1 MQLNKNIMK
10 KITIIAILLL
20 SALQSSAQN
29 IVPVEKAVEYRLAHK
44 AIPADTYLKDVNNL
58 FAPYIGTWKG
68 TINNKIYTFFI
79 TKITE
84 TINNG
89 RSEDLLIIHHLIT
102 DLGGTVLEDTRGS
115 KYPDMRGWF
124 FSKDLK
130 YYSFHYSGQYDACGQ
145 NGQVNIEKVNATTM
159 KLHLNVYGEVA
170 WISRCPGGKM
180 AEQILPT
187 ETPVTLFKQ

>member
-1 MQLNKNIMK
+1 MK
-10 KITIIAILLL
+10 KTTLIAMLLL
-20 SALQSSAQN
+20 FVLQSKAQN
-29 IVPVEKAVEYRLAHK
+29 IVPVEKEIDFQNTHNG
-44 AIPADTYLKDVNNL
+44 IPAGTYIKDVNNL

-79 TKITE
+79 TKITQ
-84 TINNG
+84 TSNG
-89 RSEDLLIIHHLIT
+89 RSYDLLIIHHLIT

-115 KYPDMRGWF
+115 KYPHMRGWH

-130 YYSFHYSGQYDACGQ
+130 YYSFHYSGQYNSCGQ
-145 NGQVNIEKVNATTM
+145 NGQVNIEKVNATIM

-187 ETPVTLFKQ
+187 ETPVTLVKQ